1 MDFIPHV
8 VEAEYIKNY
17 TIRLRFSDG
26 SLKMVNLE
34 SYVERGGV
42 FSYLKDKEYFKN
54 FFIDL
59 NTVCWPNGADI
70 APERLYKIGE
80 KVSEEMLEIA
90 YEKG

>member
-26 SLKMVNLE
+26 SIKMVSLE

-42 FSYLKDKEYFKN
+42 FSSLKDKE
-54 FFIDL
+54 FF
-59 NTVCWPNGADI
+59 
-70 APERLYKIGE
+70 Y
-80 KVSEEMLEIA
+80 
-90 YEKG
+90 

>member
-17 TIRLRFSDG
+17 TIKLKFSDG
-26 SLKMVNLE
+26 SIKMVSLE

-42 FSYLKDKEYFKN
+42 FSSLKDKEFFKN

-59 NTVCWPNGADI
+59 NTLCWPNGADI
-70 APERLYKIGE
+70 APERLYEIGK
-80 KVSEEMLEIA
+80 KVSNEMLEVA
-90 YEKG
+90 YEKS